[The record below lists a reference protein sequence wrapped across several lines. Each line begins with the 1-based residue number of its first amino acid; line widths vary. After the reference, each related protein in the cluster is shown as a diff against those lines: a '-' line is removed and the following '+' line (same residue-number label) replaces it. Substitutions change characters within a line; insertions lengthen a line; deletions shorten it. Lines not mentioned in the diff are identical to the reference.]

1 MKNIDNFGLSLTNKD
16 STKKINLNEI
26 DIVEI
31 VDSGILDSIPY
42 LSEIISTYKGVMN
55 LRDKIF
61 TKKFIRFLQS
71 FENQTI
77 SEKEYND
84 FTNRIVNDKNY
95 RIKITETLIE
105 YIDNFKNTSKI
116 EVYSNLL
123 TAYIENK
130 FSWEYFIKLSD
141 CLEKVDMHYLNIIP
155 QIDTTENKEIQQYDE
170 DETTG
175 ESNLESSG
183 LAIRMSVW
191 SSDIYPTK
199 YGRDIYKYG
208 LRKTTL

>member
-1 MKNIDNFGLSLTNKD
+1 M
-16 STKKINLNEI
+16 NEI

-61 TKKFIRFLQS
+61 TKIYS
-71 FENQTI
+71 FFTI
-77 SEKEYND
+77 FRKSNYKWKEYND